1 MNKLNILNMKKIL
14 IYALALAAVLNGCSK
29 TVLPVGEGSLTI
41 GSVVAES
48 DMIEISTKAA
58 DGINT
63 DDFDITIKSTETD
76 YTKTEKFSAIKNKS
90 ISLTPGKYIVTAES
104 PDKEPAAW
112 DQPILSGSKE
122 VEIIAGE
129 ASSATIKCSVSNMK
143 VTISVDESV
152 EIELAS
158 YNVTVSNNTAFGISQ
173 LTWGKE
179 DIAAAK
185 AGWFT
190 VGPLTVVV
198 DGLRSIDGSPVK
210 FEKIIEN
217 VGPAE
222 HHIIN
227 LVATVTG
234 KLDGIQIT
242 IDDSLDERDE
252 NIEID
257 GVEETPIPGD
267 PTDPEE
273 PENPDTPSTVPSL
286 EWAANPEFKNMDI
299 SEDMDVNLTVKAPEK
314 IASFIIYVKSDV
326 LSPTIAAL
334 CANTV
339 LPENGIAT
347 MDMLNDTVLIENLN
361 GMGLGIP
368 TGDSLKDKTE
378 VDFSLSKLVPM
389 INVYSPEP
397 GSVHAF
403 TLEITDAKGQKFSKT
418 LNFVSPAN

>member
-14 IYALALAAVLNGCSK
+14 VYALALAAVLNGCSK
-29 TVLPVGEGSLTI
+29 TVLPKGEGSLTI

-58 DGINT
+58 EGINT
-63 DDFDITIKSTETD
+63 DDFDITIKSAETA
-76 YTKTEKFSAIKNKS
+76 YIKTEKFSAIKNKS
-90 ISLTPGKYIVTAES
+90 INLTPGKYIVTAES
-104 PDKEPAAW
+104 PEKEPAAW

-122 VEIIAGE
+122 VEVFAGQ

-152 EIELAS
+152 DIELSS

-190 VGPLTVVV
+190 VAPLTVVV

-210 FEKIIEN
+210 FEKLIEN

-222 HHIIN
+222 HRIIN
-227 LVATVTG
+227 ISATVTG
-234 KLDGIQIT
+234 KVDGLEIT
-242 IDDSLDERDE
+242 VDDSLEDRDE

-257 GVEETPIPGD
+257 GVEEAPIPGD
-267 PTDPEE
+267 PTDPDE

-286 EWAANPEFKNMDI
+286 EWAANPGFNDMEI
-299 SEDMDVNLTVKAPEK
+299 SNDMDVNLTVKAPEK
-314 IASFIIYVKSDV
+314 IASFLIYVKSDV

-334 CANTV
+334 CENTV

-347 MDMLNDTVLIENLN
+347 MDMLNDKVLIDNLN

-368 TGDSLKDKTE
+368 TGDMLKDKTE

-389 INVYSPEP
+389 INVYSPAP